1 MRVVAGKFGGRKI
14 AAPTSDNIRPTSD
27 RVRESLFSILASK
40 YPGSLQNARVIDLFA
55 GTGALG
61 LEALSRGAD
70 FALFVD
76 ASREGQT
83 LIHKNI
89 ENLKVKEQTAM
100 RLCDATKL
108 GSIGKLKPFDLA
120 FVDPPYGKGLVEI
133 SILNLTNGGWLTPNA
148 ILVVEDRVGS
158 SPPVLPSFI
167 MLDERKFGDT
177 SIRFMKSG

>member
-1 MRVVAGKFGGRKI
+1 MRVIAGKFGGRKI

-40 YPGSLQNARVIDLFA
+40 YPDSLQDARVIDLFA

-70 FALFVD
+70 FALFFD

-83 LIHKNI
+83 LIRKNI
-89 ENLKVKEQTAM
+89 ENLKVREQTAV

-120 FVDPPYGKGLVEI
+120 FVDPPYGKGLAEKSAI
-133 SILNLTNGGWLTPNA
+133 KLIEGGWLNSNA
-148 ILVVEDRVGS
+148 ILVIEDRVGS
-158 SPPVLPSFI
+158 TPPVLPSFI

-177 SIRFMKSG
+177 SIWFMKPR